1 MPSKQLHFTG
11 GTVGG
16 GFGGKANTLTE
27 PLAILAARLTGAP
40 VRHG

>member
-1 MPSKQLHFTG
+1 MPSKQLHFIG

-27 PLAILAARLTGAP
+27 PLAILAARLTGAARQTP
-40 VRHG
+40 